1 MLYKK
6 NLDIVDLQIRYI
18 ELAEFF
24 NFACE
29 EFDPE
34 DPIGNVICAMH
45 ERLKEIKAE
54 IDELKQEVPA

>member
-1 MLYKK
+1 MPK
-6 NLDIVDLQIRYI
+6 NLDIVDLQCRYI

-24 NFACE
+24 NFARE

-34 DPIGNVICAMH
+34 DPISNVIWAMH